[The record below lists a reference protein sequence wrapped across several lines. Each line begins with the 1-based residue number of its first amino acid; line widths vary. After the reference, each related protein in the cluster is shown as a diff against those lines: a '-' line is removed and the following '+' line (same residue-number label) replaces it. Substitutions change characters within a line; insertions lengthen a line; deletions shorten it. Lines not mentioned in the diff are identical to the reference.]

1 MSDTIIRT
9 RRSGEEELAKYM
21 RTSNSLEE
29 LKKRPE
35 ELNPN
40 KLETYLS
47 EEDFQVSLII
57 CVMYMYLIDDVH
69 YTLSLQYTCTLEVCI
84 NN

>member
-9 RRSGEEELAKYM
+9 RRSSEEELAKYT
-21 RTSNSLEE
+21 RTSYSLEE

-57 CVMYMYLIDDVH
+57 MCNVH
-69 YTLSLQYTCTLEVCI
+69 VLD
-84 NN
+84 

>member
-1 MSDTIIRT
+1 MSVILLLEQGDQVKRNYNV
-9 RRSGEEELAKYM
+9 AKYT
-21 RTSNSLEE
+21 RTSYSLEE

-47 EEDFQVSLII
+47 EEDFQVS
-57 CVMYMYLIDDVH
+57 
-69 YTLSLQYTCTLEVCI
+69 
-84 NN
+84 NNNNYV

>member
-21 RTSNSLEE
+21 RTSYSLEE

-47 EEDFQVSLII
+47 EEDFKVSNNNNY
-57 CVMYMYLIDDVH
+57 VYNVH
-69 YTLSLQYTCTLEVCI
+69 VLD
-84 NN
+84 

>member
-9 RRSGEEELAKYM
+9 RRSGEEELAKYT
-21 RTSNSLEE
+21 RTSYSLEE
-29 LKKRPE
+29 LKKSRPE

-47 EEDFQVSLII
+47 EEDFQVS
-57 CVMYMYLIDDVH
+57 
-69 YTLSLQYTCTLEVCI
+69 
-84 NN
+84 NNNNYV

>member
-1 MSDTIIRT
+1 MIIR
-9 RRSGEEELAKYM
+9 SLLPFLAKYT
-21 RTSNSLEE
+21 RTSYSLEE

-57 CVMYMYLIDDVH
+57 MRNVH
-69 YTLSLQYTCTLEVCI
+69 ALD
-84 NN
+84 